1 MTKPAAP
8 VNTIMHQLI
17 TKLGEEE
24 FTLPAEQ
31 GELWAIVENS
41 EVYACLY
48 HVKAGLAYKALK
60 EQLPHGEFNSELKRR
75 GIPERNAQNR
85 IAVAEL
91 ILNCPA
97 LNRQTSAILNDA
109 ENSKPQTSADLESSE
124 SVTLESFSFSQLN
137 ELTRLPEEKIKSLQ
151 PEELQELSKM
161 PVRALK
167 TAVKQMNLDF
177 ESESKLEAQNANLKK
192 QLEELQIQHADAINE
207 MNREKI
213 AKAPEKIYGLMPLV
227 AMIRQE
233 APSVSQELH
242 EHGLSAVN
250 LVERLIAP
258 NLDYAQAKMAAQAL
272 YHFIAAPYKQI
283 GLAISRLEEH
293 FGDDLTGVDAE
304 LPTYSEAEWEE
315 AENKR
320 QTIILLH
327 NDATKPRKK
336 RGRK

>member
-31 GELWAIVENS
+31 NELWAIVENS

-48 HVKAGLAYKALK
+48 HIKAGLAYKALK
-60 EQLPHGEFNSELKRR
+60 EQLPHGEFDSELKKR
-75 GIPERNAQNR
+75 GIQVRIAQQR
-85 IAVAEL
+85 IAVADL

-97 LNRQTSAILNDA
+97 LNTKTSSHLLSDDSNRR
-109 ENSKPQTSADLESSE
+109 TSADLEIDE
-124 SVTLESFSFSQLN
+124 NITLESFSFSQLN

-213 AKAPEKIYGLMPLV
+213 AKAPEKIYGLLPLV

-233 APSVSQELH
+233 APSVSQQIH
-242 EHGLSAVN
+242 EHGLTAVN

-258 NLDYAQAKMAAQAL
+258 NLDYVQAKMAAQAL

-283 GLAISRLEEH
+283 GLAINRLEEH
-293 FGDDLTGVDAE
+293 FGDDLTGIDAE

-327 NDATKPRKK
+327 EDATKPRKK

>member
-31 GELWAIVENS
+31 NELWAIVENS

-48 HVKAGLAYKALK
+48 HIKAGLAYKALK
-60 EQLPHGEFNSELKRR
+60 EQLPHGEFEKELKAR
-75 GIPERNAQNR
+75 GIAERTARKR
-85 IAVAEL
+85 ISVADFV
-91 ILNCPA
+91 LNCPA
-97 LNRQTSAILNDA
+97 LNR
-109 ENSKPQTSADLESSE
+109 PTSADLEINEVIS
-124 SVTLESFSFSQLN
+124 LESFSFSQLN
-137 ELTRLPEEKIKSLQ
+137 ELTSLPEEKIKSLQ

-167 TAVKQMNLDF
+167 TAVKQINLDF
-177 ESESKLEAQNANLKK
+177 ESESKLEAQNANLKR
-192 QLEELQIQHADAINE
+192 QLEELHIQHADAINE

-213 AKAPEKIYGLMPLV
+213 AKAPEKIYGLLPLV

-233 APSVSQELH
+233 APSVSQQLH

-258 NLDYAQAKMAAQAL
+258 NLDYEQAKMAAQAL
-272 YHFIAAPYKQI
+272 YHFLAAPYKHI
-283 GLAISRLEEH
+283 GVAINRLEEH

-304 LPTYSEAEWEE
+304 LPTYSQAEWEA
-315 AENKR
+315 AEDKR

>member
-60 EQLPHGEFNSELKRR
+60 EQLPHGEFEAELKSR
-75 GIPERNAQNR
+75 GIQVRIAQQR
-85 IAVAEL
+85 IAVADL

-97 LNRQTSAILNDA
+97 LNTKTSSLLDGA
-109 ENSKPQTSADLESSE
+109 NSNRRTSGDLEVE
-124 SVTLESFSFSQLN
+124 ELITLESFSFSQLN

-167 TAVKQMNLDF
+167 TAVKHMNLDF
-177 ESESKLEAQNANLKK
+177 ESESKHEAQ
-192 QLEELQIQHADAINE
+192 
-207 MNREKI
+207 
-213 AKAPEKIYGLMPLV
+213 
-227 AMIRQE
+227 
-233 APSVSQELH
+233 
-242 EHGLSAVN
+242 
-250 LVERLIAP
+250 
-258 NLDYAQAKMAAQAL
+258 
-272 YHFIAAPYKQI
+272 
-283 GLAISRLEEH
+283 
-293 FGDDLTGVDAE
+293 
-304 LPTYSEAEWEE
+304 
-315 AENKR
+315 
-320 QTIILLH
+320 
-327 NDATKPRKK
+327 
-336 RGRK
+336 

>member
-24 FTLPAEQ
+24 FSLPAEQ

-48 HVKAGLAYKALK
+48 HIKAGLAYKALK
-60 EQLPHGEFNSELKRR
+60 EQLPHGEFEAELKSR
-75 GIPERNAQNR
+75 GIAPQTARKR
-85 IAVAEL
+85 IAVADL
-91 ILNCPA
+91 VINCPA
-97 LNRQTSAILNDA
+97 LNRSTS
-109 ENSKPQTSADLESSE
+109 SDLEIE
-124 SVTLESFSFSQLN
+124 EFITLESFSFSQLN

-213 AKAPEKIYGLMPLV
+213 AKAPEKIYGLLPLV

-233 APSVSQELH
+233 APSVSQQIH
-242 EHGLSAVN
+242 EHGLTAVN

-258 NLDYAQAKMAAQAL
+258 NLDYVQAKMAAQAL

-283 GLAISRLEEH
+283 GLAINRLEEH
-293 FGDDLTGVDAE
+293 FGDDLTGPDAE
-304 LPTYSEAEWEE
+304 LPTYGEAEWEA
-315 AENKR
+315 AEDKR

>member
-24 FTLPAEQ
+24 FSLPAEQ
-31 GELWAIVENS
+31 NELWAIVENS

-48 HVKAGLAYKALK
+48 HIKAGLAYKALK
-60 EQLPHGEFNSELKRR
+60 EQLPHGEFASELNKR
-75 GIPERNAQNR
+75 GIPERNARNR
-85 IAVAEL
+85 IAVADL

-97 LNRQTSAILNDA
+97 LNRQTSA
-109 ENSKPQTSADLESSE
+109 DLESSE
-124 SVTLESFSFSQLN
+124 SITLESFSFSQLN

-207 MNREKI
+207 MNREKL

-293 FGDDLTGVDAE
+293 FGDDLTGIDAE

>member
-1 MTKPAAP
+1 MTKPAP

-48 HVKAGLAYKALK
+48 HIKAGLAYKALK
-60 EQLPHGEFNSELKRR
+60 EQLPHGEFEKALKDR
-75 GIPERNAQNR
+75 GIALRTAQER
-85 IAVAEL
+85 IAVADF
-91 ILNCPA
+91 ILNCPGLKA
-97 LNRQTSAILNDA
+97 RTSALLDGD
-109 ENSKPQTSADLESSE
+109 NSKPQTSADLESNE

-167 TAVKQMNLDF
+167 TAVKQINLDF

-213 AKAPEKIYGLMPLV
+213 AKAPEIIYGLLPLV

-233 APSVSQELH
+233 APSVSQQLH
-242 EHGLSAVN
+242 EHGLQAVN

-258 NLDYAQAKMAAQAL
+258 NLDYEQAKMAAQAL

-283 GLAISRLEEH
+283 GLAINRLEEH
-293 FGDDLTGVDAE
+293 FGDDLTGPDAE
-304 LPTYSEAEWEE
+304 LPTYGEAEWEA
-315 AENKR
+315 AEDKR

>member
-24 FTLPAEQ
+24 FSLPAEQ

-48 HVKAGLAYKALK
+48 HIKAGLAYKALK
-60 EQLPHGEFNSELKRR
+60 EQLPHGEFEAELKSR
-75 GIPERNAQNR
+75 GIAPQTARKR
-85 IAVAEL
+85 IAVADL
-91 ILNCPA
+91 VINCPA
-97 LNRQTSAILNDA
+97 LNRSTS
-109 ENSKPQTSADLESSE
+109 SDLEIE
-124 SVTLESFSFSQLN
+124 EFITLESFSFSQLN

-213 AKAPEKIYGLMPLV
+213 AKAPEKIYGLLPLV
-227 AMIRQE
+227 AMIRKE
-233 APSVSQELH
+233 APSVSQQIH
-242 EHGLSAVN
+242 ENGLTAVN

-258 NLDYAQAKMAAQAL
+258 NLDYVQAKMAAQAL

-283 GLAISRLEEH
+283 GLAINRLEEH
-293 FGDDLTGVDAE
+293 FGDDLTGIDAE

-327 NDATKPRKK
+327 EDANKPRKK

>member
-48 HVKAGLAYKALK
+48 HIKAGLAYKALK
-60 EQLPHGEFNSELKRR
+60 EQLPHGGFESELKSR
-75 GIPERNAQNR
+75 GIPLRSVRNR
-85 IAVAEL
+85 IAVSDLFFQSPE
-91 ILNCPA
+91 P
-97 LNRQTSAILNDA
+97 NRQAL
-109 ENSKPQTSADLESSE
+109 ADL
-124 SVTLESFSFSQLN
+124 TFTN
-137 ELTRLPEEKIKSLQ
+137 MIELTRLPDEKIQALTVDEI
-151 PEELQELSKM
+151 EEFKQLPS
-161 PVRALK
+161 RALK
-167 TAVKQMNLDF
+167 ATVKQINLDF

>member
-31 GELWAIVENS
+31 NELWAIVENS

-48 HVKAGLAYKALK
+48 HIKAGLAYKALK
-60 EQLPHGEFNSELKRR
+60 EQLPHGEFEKGLKDR
-75 GIPERNAQNR
+75 GIAPQRVRER
-85 IAVAEL
+85 IAVADL

-97 LNRQTSAILNDA
+97 LNRQALADLGG
-109 ENSKPQTSADLESSE
+109 ENSNRRTSGDLEIDE
-124 SVTLESFSFSQLN
+124 NITLESFSFSQLN

-213 AKAPEKIYGLMPLV
+213 AKAPEKIYGLLPLV

-233 APSVSQELH
+233 APSVSQQLH

-258 NLDYAQAKMAAQAL
+258 NLDYEQAKMAAQAL
-272 YHFIAAPYKQI
+272 YHFLAAPYKHI
-283 GLAISRLEEH
+283 GLAINRLEEH

-304 LPTYSEAEWEE
+304 LPTYSQAEWEA
-315 AENKR
+315 AEDKR